1 MSTATEPRR
10 VALTGQTSVEHEG
23 NTVIW
28 LAAVLLRGR
37 GVLLRAIAVGALLGV
52 GIALLQRPL
61 FTSSF
66 SFLPQANQD
75 ASRAAGLA
83 SLAGQFGINI
93 GAFGGNQDP
102 PQLYAD
108 LVTTRGVLAPIAVDS
123 FTPAPKEPAVALPRF
138 LKIGGNDSA
147 LVLDKTLR
155 VLRRDVISTTVA
167 LRTTG
172 MITVNVRTR
181 SPYVSLAIAQRLLT
195 GLNAFNLVT
204 RQSQARAERKFAE
217 GRYAQ
222 AESELRTAE
231 NTLQSFLTSNRQY
244 QNSPQLSFEKDRLQR
259 DVTLRQQVVT
269 TLAQQLED
277 ARIREVRDTP
287 VISVIEAP
295 TLAAKP
301 DSRGRILIVALGMM
315 GGFAIGVL
323 LVLLLDSWRR
333 ERALGRDPAM
343 AVLRNEWQALRRR
356 STT

>member
-1 MSTATEPRR
+1 MTTATEPRR
-10 VALTGQTSVEHEG
+10 VALTSQTSGEHEG
-23 NTVIW
+23 ASFLW

-37 GVLLRAIAVGALLGV
+37 KVLWRTATVGLLLGV
-52 GIALLQRPL
+52 TVALFQRPL
-61 FTSSF
+61 YTSSF

-75 ASRAAGLA
+75 AARAAGLA
-83 SLAGQFGINI
+83 GLAGQFGINLGNI
-93 GAFGGNQDP
+93 GNSEP

-108 LVTTRGVLAPIAVDS
+108 LVTTRGVLTPIAVDS
-123 FTPAPKEPAVALPRF
+123 FSPAPNARPERLATLLQVR
-138 LKIGGNDSA
+138 GSDSA

-155 VLRRDVISTTVA
+155 KLRRDVISTTVA

-172 MITVNVRTR
+172 MITVNVRTQ
-181 SPYVSLAIAQRLLT
+181 SPQVSLAIAQRLLT

-222 AESELRTAE
+222 AMTELRQGE
-231 NTLQSFLTSNRQY
+231 DVLQRFLTSNRQY
-244 QNSPQLSFEKDRLQR
+244 QNSPQLTFEKDRLQR
-259 DVTLRQQVVT
+259 DVTLHQQVVT

-287 VISVIEAP
+287 VISVIEEP

-301 DSRGRILIVALGMM
+301 DSRGRILIVALGVI
-315 GGFAIGVL
+315 GGLALGVL
-323 LVLLLDSWRR
+323 IVLIADAWRR
-333 ERALGRDPAM
+333 ERALGRDPAL
-343 AVLRNEWQALRRR
+343 AVLRNEWLSLRRR